1 MDKVYITKAKDAEKK
16 SSVLRADNKKSKEI
30 QFSKWKL
37 SE

>member
-30 QFSKWKL
+30 QFPK
-37 SE
+37 